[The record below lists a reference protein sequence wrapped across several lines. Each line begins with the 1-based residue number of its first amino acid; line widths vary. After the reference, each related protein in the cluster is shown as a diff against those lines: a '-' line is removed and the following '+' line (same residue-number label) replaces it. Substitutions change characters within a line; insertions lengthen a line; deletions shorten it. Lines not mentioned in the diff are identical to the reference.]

1 VSISNVCTDK
11 HLREC
16 AHARSSDSEMD
27 MLSIQELRAVRG
39 WSQEDL
45 ADALGVTQA
54 TISNWE
60 RGRSQ
65 PTIMQFGALA
75 IRFGVSIGSIS
86 LPPRPR
92 LTPRQ
97 PVAQGD

>member
-1 VSISNVCTDK
+1 
-11 HLREC
+11 
-16 AHARSSDSEMD
+16 
-27 MLSIQELRAVRG
+27 MLSIQELRATRG

-45 ADALGVTQA
+45 ADELGVTQA

-75 IRFGVSIGSIS
+75 IRFGVSIGSIT
-86 LPPRPR
+86 LPPR
-92 LTPRQ
+92 LGVAMRQ
-97 PVAQGD
+97 VAVQSQGD